1 MVKKS
6 ILLTGTLFYIF
17 TISLYAKCD
26 DYNQT
31 KKYYAY
37 IHKAES
43 AILNDDF
50 VSANTNY
57 VKAFK
62 NLKYPFPN
70 DLFAATICMLK
81 SDKVKLEKL
90 KNWNKIYTY
99 QSGVNL
105 QEKCASWDNQK
116 GTSYQ
121 DLLTTE
127 EWDFVTKDT
136 LNKSDYAIFIR
147 NKLKKIK
154 NNDQDIRHKMDEQYG
169 TQKYWIPESK
179 KQIMYVDS
187 INLWEVD
194 KIISDEEFNVF
205 EAGIEGWGNIYLV
218 VLHNSQWNRSTLIA
232 KKLKELVKQGGLS
245 SSVFAYL
252 YDRFCHHQED
262 SNASNLNCIDGYYY
276 GETLYWIYGDKYH
289 TYPNFSP
296 KQLEDINKNRAD
308 IFLSSIQT
316 RVKHLIYQVQKE
328 NLFFIMGNSW
338 PSISDKLLDDI
349 KKGKLKVIE

>member
-1 MVKKS
+1 HLVRGRYLPPSLLKFVMVKKS

-276 GETLYWIYGDKYH
+276 GET
-289 TYPNFSP
+289 
-296 KQLEDINKNRAD
+296 
-308 IFLSSIQT
+308 
-316 RVKHLIYQVQKE
+316 
-328 NLFFIMGNSW
+328 
-338 PSISDKLLDDI
+338 
-349 KKGKLKVIE
+349 